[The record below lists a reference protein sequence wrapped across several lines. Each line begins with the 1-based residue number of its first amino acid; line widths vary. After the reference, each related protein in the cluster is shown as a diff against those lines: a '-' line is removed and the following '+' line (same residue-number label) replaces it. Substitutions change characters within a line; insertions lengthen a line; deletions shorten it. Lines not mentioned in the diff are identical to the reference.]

1 MKLIVNDGVER
12 KVNLTVPT
20 WLILNKMT
28 VSFLSDFLQRN
39 GVTVTREQM
48 KLFVAEIR
56 TYKKQ
61 HGNLTL
67 LEVKS
72 KTGEEVTIIL

>member
-1 MKLIVNDGVER
+1 MRVVVKDGVEQ
-12 KVNLTVPT
+12 KINLNVPT

-28 VSFLSDFLQRN
+28 VSFLSDFLQKN
-39 GVTVTREQM
+39 GVAVTKEQM
-48 KLFVAEIR
+48 KLFVTEIR

-72 KTGEEVTIIL
+72 PKGEEVIIIL

>member
-1 MKLIVNDGVER
+1 MKLIVKDGVEQ

-20 WLILNKMT
+20 WLMLNKIMIP
-28 VSFLSDFLQRN
+28 FLTDFLQKN

-48 KLFVAEIR
+48 KLFVEEIR

-67 LEVKS
+67 LEVKA

>member
-1 MKLIVNDGVER
+1 
-12 KVNLTVPT
+12 
-20 WLILNKMT
+20 MT
-28 VSFLSDFLQRN
+28 ISFLSSFLQKN
-39 GVTVTREQM
+39 GVAVTKEQM
-48 KLFVAEIR
+48 KLFVTEIR

-72 KTGEEVTIIL
+72 KNGEEVTIIL

>member
-1 MKLIVNDGVER
+1 MKIVVNNGVEQ
-12 KVNLTVPT
+12 KINLNVPT

-28 VSFLSDFLQRN
+28 GSFLSDFLQKN
-39 GVTVTREQM
+39 GVAVTKEQM
-48 KLFVAEIR
+48 KLFVTEIR

-61 HGNLTL
+61 HGSLTL

-72 KTGEEVTIIL
+72 KNGKEVIIIL

>member
-1 MKLIVNDGVER
+1 MRLVVNNGVEQ
-12 KVNLTVPT
+12 KINLTVPT

-28 VSFLSDFLQRN
+28 VSFLSDFLQKN
-39 GVTVTREQM
+39 GVTVTKEQM
-48 KLFVAEIR
+48 KLFVTEIR

-72 KTGEEVTIIL
+72 PKGEEVTIIL

>member
-1 MKLIVNDGVER
+1 MKIVVNNGVQQ
-12 KVNLTVPT
+12 KINLNVPT

-28 VSFLSDFLQRN
+28 VSFLSDFLQKN
-39 GVTVTREQM
+39 GVAVTKEQM
-48 KLFVAEIR
+48 KLFVTEIR

-67 LEVKS
+67 LEVTS
-72 KTGEEVTIIL
+72 KNGEEVTIIL